1 MHPLINNL
9 EDLSDNEV
17 EEKIFLLQRR
27 FFQTSN
33 PEVQSQIHLILN
45 TYKDEMQSR
54 RAIAAQRQKDQENGE
69 NGLDSLIN
77 IS

>member
-33 PEVQSQIHLILN
+33 PEIQSQIQLILS

-54 RAIAAQRQKDQENGE
+54 RAIAAQRQKDQQDGE

>member
-1 MHPLINNL
+1 MHPFIHDQSL
-9 EDLSDNEV
+9 LSDNEL

-33 PEVQSQIHLILN
+33 PEVQSQIHVILG

-54 RAIAAQRQKDQENGE
+54 RAIAAQRQKDQDNDE

-77 IS
+77 VS

>member
-9 EDLSDNEV
+9 AELSDNDV

-33 PEVQSQIHLILN
+33 PEVQSQMQLILN
-45 TYKDEMQSR
+45 TYKDELQSR
-54 RAIAAQRQKDQENGE
+54 RAIAAQRQKDQDNGE
-69 NGLDSLIN
+69 SGLDNLIN

>member
-1 MHPLINNL
+1 MHPFINNL
-9 EDLSDNEV
+9 STLSDNEV

-33 PEVQSQIHLILN
+33 PDLKSQIQLALD

-54 RAIAAQRQKDQENGE
+54 RAVAAQRQKDDQDGE
-69 NGLDSLIN
+69 NGLDNLIN
-77 IS
+77 IN

>member
-1 MHPLINNL
+1 MHPFINNL
-9 EDLSDNEV
+9 SELSDNEV

-33 PEVQSQIHLILN
+33 PELKDQIQLALD
-45 TYKDEMQSR
+45 TYKEEIYSR
-54 RAIAAQRQKDQENGE
+54 RAIAAQRQKDQQSGE